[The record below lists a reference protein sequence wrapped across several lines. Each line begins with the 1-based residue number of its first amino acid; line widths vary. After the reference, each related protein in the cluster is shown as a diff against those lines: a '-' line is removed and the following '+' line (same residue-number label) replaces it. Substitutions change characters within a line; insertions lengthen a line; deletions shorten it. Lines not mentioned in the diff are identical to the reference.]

1 MVGQQAEPVLRRYG
15 SENELYET
23 FVAALGE
30 GVLAIQDCDQ
40 CGYLRWPP
48 TRACPECWSTE
59 WHWQPVSGTG
69 EIWSVAVYQRSYG
82 THRQVPYN
90 VVLVRLDEG
99 VDMLSTVVG
108 ADDLSIS
115 PGQRVRADLNGPGP
129 GLARLVFRLDQAGDR
144 ADSL

>member
-1 MVGQQAEPVLRRYG
+1 MVGQQSEPVLRRYG
-15 SENELYET
+15 SENELYEA

-30 GVLAIQDCDQ
+30 GVLAIQACDQ
-40 CGYLRWPP
+40 CRYLRWPP
-48 TRACPECWSTE
+48 TRACPECWSTA

-82 THRQVPYN
+82 SHRPVPYN

-129 GLARLVFRLDQAGDR
+129 GLARLVFRLDQAADR
-144 ADSL
+144 AGSA